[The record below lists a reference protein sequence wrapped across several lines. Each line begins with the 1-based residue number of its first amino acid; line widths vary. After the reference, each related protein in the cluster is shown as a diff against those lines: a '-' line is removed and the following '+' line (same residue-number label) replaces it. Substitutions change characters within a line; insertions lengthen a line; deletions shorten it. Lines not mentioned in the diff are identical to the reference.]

1 MVSSDSMHLLV
12 IQSMSLHFII
22 KNLPLYFSRKT
33 NYFFFKVPSIYFI
46 GIKHSITKT
55 EPKTNLLL
63 RSNKTFEVIHFSKSL
78 KSTRN
83 YVHKLLFPKQTNEH
97 KKKVTREESFIHKAI
112 FLSASLQSH
121 DFFCLRA
128 EINRAIKENHRLL
141 NFFFSLHLQ
150 IAITSILKTFC
161 RDLLTVNEAK
171 VPFVF
176 FLPSTQSM
184 HKRFSFT

>member
-1 MVSSDSMHLLV
+1 MVSTDSMHLLV
-12 IQSMSLHFII
+12 FQSMSLHFII

-55 EPKTNLLL
+55 EQKTNLLL

-97 KKKVTREESFIHKAI
+97 KKKSQEKNPLFTNI
-112 FLSASLQSH
+112 FERIIAKSLLLLSSCGNKPCYQ
-121 DFFCLRA
+121 R
-128 EINRAIKENHRLL
+128 K
-141 NFFFSLHLQ
+141 
-150 IAITSILKTFC
+150 
-161 RDLLTVNEAK
+161 
-171 VPFVF
+171 
-176 FLPSTQSM
+176 PSSP
-184 HKRFSFT
+184 

>member
-1 MVSSDSMHLLV
+1 MVSSDSIHILV
-12 IQSMSLHFII
+12 FQSMSLHFII

-55 EPKTNLLL
+55 EQKTNLLL

-141 NFFFSLHLQ
+141 NFFLCIFKLQ
-150 IAITSILKTFC
+150 
-161 RDLLTVNEAK
+161 
-171 VPFVF
+171 
-176 FLPSTQSM
+176 
-184 HKRFSFT
+184 

>member
-1 MVSSDSMHLLV
+1 MVSTDSMHILV
-12 IQSMSLHFII
+12 FQSMSLHFII

-55 EPKTNLLL
+55 EQKTNLLL

-83 YVHKLLFPKQTNEH
+83 YVHKLLFPKQTTEH
-97 KKKVTREESFIHKAI
+97 KKVTREESFIHKAI

-141 NFFFSLHLQ
+141 NFFLCIFKLQ
-150 IAITSILKTFC
+150 
-161 RDLLTVNEAK
+161 
-171 VPFVF
+171 
-176 FLPSTQSM
+176 
-184 HKRFSFT
+184 